1 MLNEKKLHQMIEM
14 QKTEQRLK
22 KQKGAS
28 MIEYA
33 LVIAGVVALG
43 ATFFGTDGKI
53 TQAVSNKVDSISTEI
68 GGSSAAGAGTTGG

>member
-33 LVIAGVVALG
+33 LVVAAVVGLG
-43 ATFFGTDGKI
+43 ATFFNSTDGTINTAI
-53 TQAVSNKVDSISTEI
+53 TTKMNSVATDINN
-68 GGSSAAGAGTTGG
+68 

>member
-33 LVIAGVVALG
+33 LVVAAVVGLG
-43 ATFFGTDGKI
+43 ITFFGTNGTI
-53 TQAVSNKVDSISTEI
+53 TSAVNTKLTNVATDIKK
-68 GGSSAAGAGTTGG
+68 

>member
-14 QKTEQRLK
+14 QKTEQGLK

-33 LVIAGVVALG
+33 LVLAAVVAVG
-43 ATFFGTDGKI
+43 ATFFGTNGDI
-53 TQAVSNKVDSISTEI
+53 TTAINTKLSGIANNL
-68 GGSSAAGAGTTGG
+68 